1 MVTIILRIRSRNVG
15 GPKMRWVALL
25 CEKLCLLKSTLAI
38 QQQNQEQNMFI
49 SPHLEV

>member
-1 MVTIILRIRSRNVG
+1 
-15 GPKMRWVALL
+15 MRWVALL

-38 QQQNQEQNMFI
+38 QQQKQEQNMFI